1 MYEVS
6 VHPRPARSLRTI
18 AGAEA
23 GRRYEQRLA
32 DARRI
37 LDGRSVWQINS
48 TSEGGGVAELLR
60 SCLGYLLDDGIET
73 RWVVIDGD
81 PEFFRI
87 TKRIHNR
94 LHGVLGDGGPLGDP
108 ERRRYDD
115 VTRSNAIDLRRSVR
129 AGDVVVV
136 HDPQPLGL
144 VPILRSLGATVI
156 WTCHIG
162 ADTPN
167 ALVRSAWDFLL
178 PDARAAEA
186 VTFTRAAYAW
196 EGLDPGRVHVLP
208 PCIDHASQ
216 KNVEIDPDRTA
227 AILGAAGL
235 VSNGGHDGEA
245 TFERSDATQARVSH
259 TVQLTPDTPLPLDA
273 PLVVQVSRW
282 DALKDPLGV
291 IRGFVDVPGIG
302 EAHLML
308 AGPMPGAVADDP
320 ESATVREEVQELWA
334 SLPAGD
340 RRRVHLANIP
350 TDDVAENATIVNAL
364 QRHAAVVVQKSLAE
378 GFGLT
383 VTEAMWKERALVAAG
398 VGGIRDQIQDGVSGL
413 LVDPRDLTAFG
424 NAVGSLLGDA
434 SLAAGL
440 GAAAH
445 RRVRDRYLAP
455 HYLGAYLELF
465 AELA

>member
-196 EGLDPGRVHVLP
+196 EGLEPGRVHVLP

-308 AGPMPGAVADDP
+308 AGPMPGTVADDP
-320 ESATVREEVQELWA
+320 ESATVREDVQELWA

>member
-1 MYEVS
+1 MYEVT

-196 EGLDPGRVHVLP
+196 EGLEPGRVHVLP

-273 PLVVQVSRW
+273 QLVVQVSRW

-308 AGPMPGAVADDP
+308 AGPMPGTVADDP
-320 ESATVREEVQELWA
+320 ESATVREDVQELWA

>member
-1 MYEVS
+1 MYEVT
-6 VHPRPARSLRTI
+6 VHPRAARSLRTI
-18 AGAEA
+18 AGPEA

-37 LDGRSVWQINS
+37 LHGRSVWQVNS

-60 SCLGYLLDDGIET
+60 SFVGYLLADGIDT

-94 LHGVLGDGGPLGDP
+94 LHGVLGDGGPLGDA
-108 ERRRYDD
+108 ERRHYDD
-115 VTRSNAIDLRRSVR
+115 VIRSNAVDLRRSVR

-167 ALVRSAWDFLL
+167 ALVRSAWDLLL
-178 PDARAAEA
+178 PDARAAQA

-196 EGLDPGRVHVLP
+196 DGLDPARVRVLP
-208 PCIDHASQ
+208 PCIDHASP

-235 VSNGGHDGEA
+235 VSTAGDDGDA
-245 TFERSDATQARVSH
+245 TFERSDGTNARVSH
-259 TVQLTPDTPLPLDA
+259 AVQMTPDTPLLLDV

-291 IRGFVDVPGIG
+291 IRGFVDAPGMG
-302 EAHLML
+302 DAHLML

-320 ESATVREEVQELWA
+320 ESATVRQEVHELWE

-340 RRRVHLANIP
+340 RRRVHLTNIP
-350 TDDVAENATIVNAL
+350 ADDVDENATIVNAL

-383 VTEAMWKERALVAAG
+383 VTEAMWKGRALVAAG
-398 VGGIRDQIQDGVSGL
+398 VGGIRDQIEDGVSGL

-424 NAVGSLLGDA
+424 NAVGSLLGHP

>member
-1 MYEVS
+1 MYEVT

-18 AGAEA
+18 AGPEA
-23 GRRYEQRLA
+23 GRRYERRLA
-32 DARRI
+32 DARRT
-37 LDGRSVWQINS
+37 LHGRTVWQVNS

-60 SCLGYLLDDGIET
+60 SCLGYLLDDGIDT
-73 RWVVIDGD
+73 RWAVIDGD

-94 LHGVLGDGGPLGDP
+94 LHGVLGDGGPLGDA
-108 ERRRYDD
+108 ERRHYDD
-115 VTRSNAIDLRRSVR
+115 VTRSNAVDLRRSVR

-144 VPILRSLGATVI
+144 VPILRSLEATVI

-178 PDARAAEA
+178 PDARAAQA

-196 EGLDPGRVHVLP
+196 DGLEPARVRVLP
-208 PCIDHASQ
+208 PCIDHASP

-227 AILGAAGL
+227 AIFGAAGL
-235 VSNGGHDGEA
+235 VSNNGHDGDA
-245 TFERSDATQARVSH
+245 TFERSDGTQARVSH
-259 TVQLTPDTPLPLDA
+259 TVQMTPDTPFPLDVS
-273 PLVVQVSRW
+273 LVLQVSRW

-291 IRGFVDVPGIG
+291 IRGFVDAPGIG
-302 EAHLML
+302 DAHLML

-320 ESATVREEVQELWA
+320 EAATVREEVHQLWE
-334 SLPAGD
+334 SLPDED
-340 RRRVHLANIP
+340 RGRVHLANIP
-350 TDDVAENATIVNAL
+350 TDDVDENATIVNAL

-383 VTEAMWKERALVAAG
+383 VTEAMWKGRALVAAG
-398 VGGIRDQIQDGVSGL
+398 VGGIRDQIEDGVSGL

-424 NAVGSLLGDA
+424 NAVGSMLGDP

-445 RRVRDRYLAP
+445 RRVRDHYLAP

>member
-1 MYEVS
+1 MYEVT
-6 VHPRPARSLRTI
+6 VHPRPARSLRTV
-18 AGAEA
+18 AGPEA

-37 LDGRSVWQINS
+37 LAGQTVWQINS

-94 LHGVLGDGGPLGDP
+94 LHGVLGDGGPLGDA

-196 EGLDPGRVHVLP
+196 DGLEPGRVRVLP
-208 PCIDHASQ
+208 PCIDHASP

-235 VSNGGHDGEA
+235 VSRGGHDGDA

-259 TVQLTPDTPLPLDA
+259 TVQMTPDTPLPLDV

-291 IRGFVDVPGIG
+291 IRGFVDAPGIG

-320 ESATVREEVQELWA
+320 EAATVREEVHELWA

-350 TDDVAENATIVNAL
+350 TDDVDENATIVNAL

-383 VTEAMWKERALVAAG
+383 VTEAMWKGRALGAAG

-424 NAVGSLLGDA
+424 NAVGSLLGDP

>member
-1 MYEVS
+1 MYEVT

-196 EGLDPGRVHVLP
+196 EGLEPGRVHVLP

-308 AGPMPGAVADDP
+308 AGPMPGTVADDP
-320 ESATVREEVQELWA
+320 ESATVREDVQELWA

>member
-1 MYEVS
+1 MYEVT
-6 VHPRPARSLRTI
+6 VHPRAARSLRTI
-18 AGAEA
+18 GGPEA

-37 LDGRSVWQINS
+37 LQGRSVWQVNS

-60 SCLGYLLDDGIET
+60 SFVGYLLADGIDT

-94 LHGVLGDGGPLGDP
+94 LHGVLGDGGPLGDA
-108 ERRRYDD
+108 ERRHYDD
-115 VTRSNAIDLRRSVR
+115 VIRSNAVDLRRSVR

-167 ALVRSAWDFLL
+167 ALVRSAWDLLL
-178 PDARAAEA
+178 PDARAAQA

-196 EGLDPGRVHVLP
+196 DGLDPARVRVLP
-208 PCIDHASQ
+208 PCIDHASP
-216 KNVEIDPDRTA
+216 KNVEIEPDRTA

-235 VSNGGHDGEA
+235 VSNAGDDGDA
-245 TFERSDATQARVSH
+245 TFERSDGTRARVSH
-259 TVQLTPDTPLPLDA
+259 AVQMTPDSPLPLDV

-291 IRGFVDVPGIG
+291 IRGFVDAPGMG
-302 EAHLML
+302 DAHLML

-320 ESATVREEVQELWA
+320 ESATVRQEVHALWE

-340 RRRVHLANIP
+340 RRRVHLTNIP
-350 TDDVAENATIVNAL
+350 ADDVDENATIVNAL

-383 VTEAMWKERALVAAG
+383 VTEAMWKGRALVAAG
-398 VGGIRDQIQDGVSGL
+398 VGGIRDQIEDGVSGL

-424 NAVGSLLGDA
+424 NAVGSLLGHP

>member
-1 MYEVS
+1 MYEVT

-18 AGAEA
+18 AGPEA
-23 GRRYEQRLA
+23 GRRYERRLA
-32 DARRI
+32 DARRT
-37 LDGRSVWQINS
+37 LHGRTVWQVNS

-60 SCLGYLLDDGIET
+60 SCLGYLLDDGIDT
-73 RWVVIDGD
+73 RWAVIDGD

-94 LHGVLGDGGPLGDP
+94 LHGVLGDGGPLGDA
-108 ERRRYDD
+108 ERRHYDD
-115 VTRSNAIDLRRSVR
+115 VTRSNAVDLSRSVR

-178 PDARAAEA
+178 PDAGAAQA

-196 EGLDPGRVHVLP
+196 DGLEPARVRVLP
-208 PCIDHASQ
+208 PCIDHASP
-216 KNVEIDPDRTA
+216 KNVEIDPERTA
-227 AILGAAGL
+227 TILGAAGL
-235 VSNGGHDGEA
+235 VSNTGHDGDA
-245 TFERSDATQARVSH
+245 TFERSDGTQARVSH
-259 TVQLTPDTPLPLDA
+259 TVQMTSDAPLPLEVS
-273 PLVVQVSRW
+273 LVLQVSRW

-291 IRGFVDVPGIG
+291 IRGFVDAPSIG
-302 EAHLML
+302 DAHLML

-320 ESATVREEVQELWA
+320 EAATVREEVHELWK
-334 SLPAGD
+334 SLPAED
-340 RRRVHLANIP
+340 RGRVHLANIP
-350 TDDVAENATIVNAL
+350 TDDVDENATIVNAL

-383 VTEAMWKERALVAAG
+383 VTEAMWKGRALVAAG
-398 VGGIRDQIQDGVSGL
+398 VGGIRDQIEDGVSGL

-424 NAVGSLLGDA
+424 NAVGSLLGDP
-434 SLAAGL
+434 SLAAVL

-465 AELA
+465 ADLA